1 MIGTVEIEIVIPET
15 ETADLRES
23 PRERGISVRPPGIAT
38 ADIPEDLPGTDMRE
52 RDTPEG
58 DKGTALEKGE
68 EKTLGTGDR
77 NILEIGEG
85 KIQGIEEEMI
95 QEIGGRTNLKI
106 GEGKIPG
113 RGTERILEKEKI
125 LMRDNRITKLI
136 PDERRLRMNLWKG
149 GIKGWMKMSKSM
161 INL

>member
-38 ADIPEDLPGTDMRE
+38 ADIPEDLPGTDMTEIDTQETGEALSGTRGERTRE

-68 EKTLGTGDR
+68 E
-77 NILEIGEG
+77 

-106 GEGKIPG
+106 GEGKIP
-113 RGTERILEKEKI
+113 
-125 LMRDNRITKLI
+125 
-136 PDERRLRMNLWKG
+136 
-149 GIKGWMKMSKSM
+149 
-161 INL
+161 

>member
-38 ADIPEDLPGTDMRE
+38 ADIPEDLPGTDMTEIDTPETVEALSGTRGERTRE

-85 KIQGIEEEMI
+85 KTQGIEEKTLGTGDRNILE
-95 QEIGGRTNLKI
+95 I
-106 GEGKIPG
+106 GEGK
-113 RGTERILEKEKI
+113 T
-125 LMRDNRITKLI
+125 
-136 PDERRLRMNLWKG
+136 
-149 GIKGWMKMSKSM
+149 
-161 INL
+161 